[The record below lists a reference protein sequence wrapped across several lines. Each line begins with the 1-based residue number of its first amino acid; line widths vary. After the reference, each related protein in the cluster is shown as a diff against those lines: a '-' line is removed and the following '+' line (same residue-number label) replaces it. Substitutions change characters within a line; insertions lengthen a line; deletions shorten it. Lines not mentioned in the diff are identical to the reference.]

1 MEVLSYRKLFLITAP
16 SSPRSFHPGFWVGFG
31 VFFSLF
37 FSPSMKD
44 VLYLIFFRTV
54 ILVEKLI
61 VLWEFV
67 ACEIHNLVLL
77 DGSGTSVIAQSAI
90 SISNT

>member
-1 MEVLSYRKLFLITAP
+1 
-16 SSPRSFHPGFWVGFG
+16 
-31 VFFSLF
+31 
-37 FSPSMKD
+37 MKD

-90 SISNT
+90 SISKT